1 MAAGGK
7 KPRKPSAAPDPS
19 PFPVPA
25 DLRSE
30 EDVKIKFLLPYLES
44 RGYSRDCINFNKAI
58 EVHEGRKQKTIYAD
72 AVVYTTKAK
81 TAPLIVCETKP
92 PTEALTK
99 AVREQTISYARL
111 LPRIAPL
118 ALITN
123 GQTQVFQTVSKTRI
137 SELPY
142 RKDLRDDFVRFVLS
156 SEVQETLR
164 TEAKHELFII
174 DDVQSFKRILKSCH
188 DEIRNNEGYNPVQAF
203 DEMTKVLFCKM
214 HEERKHSNSSNRFRT
229 AVFDDSIERLGVNVV
244 SQIWSETKAN
254 EQFKGLFESGS
265 EILLEDR
272 TIRKIVLMFESY
284 DLSLTAFDVKGEA
297 FEYFL
302 GETFTG
308 GLGEYFTPR
317 NVVEFMVD
325 AVNPKIGQRVVD
337 PFCGTGGFLIYAFE
351 VVSEKIRL
359 QEFSEEEKGKWKTE
373 LSNRCLF
380 GTDWSE
386 RTTVACKMNMIVHG
400 DGSAGIVKHH
410 GLVDVEGT
418 IEESTFDL
426 CITNPPFGSSENDPD
441 ILSQY
446 NLGGGK
452 KSQDRAVLAMERSL
466 RLVKPG
472 GTVAIIVIDGMLNND
487 RTAPVRSYIRQ
498 NAWVRAVI
506 SLPAVT
512 FEGYHARAKTSI
524 LFLEKKLELDESET
538 QEQTFMAI
546 VSNSGYGPTGTGI
559 PGNELPDVL
568 LDFRAFRKKRP
579 AAFHP
584 RTWTTKLLNRMDAE
598 FYSHTERVEP
608 DPDRV
613 GNLLS
618 DVSGQLKSVTSELGR
633 VQSKLAATF
642 SDLETTDLTIGDF
655 FEQVKNPVKIIREGN
670 YRTLG
675 IRWWGGGTFVKDE
688 KSGSE
693 IKARNLSQVE
703 AGWIIYNRL
712 FAFRGSFALIPVD
725 HAGCFV
731 SSEFPTFK
739 AKGKAKNAD
748 MLARYIVHCLNS
760 PKYLVEVDRA
770 STGST
775 KTSRNRF
782 KEDRFRGM
790 KVAIPTD
797 TRKMKTIVEL
807 MDRTLFLKLAQAK
820 ITERLSELNNAI
832 GTMLP
837 MSEG

>member
-1 MAAGGK
+1 MAARK
-7 KPRKPSAAPDPS
+7 KRRKPAAPPDS
-19 PFPVPA
+19 LPFPVPA

-44 RGYSRDCINFNKAI
+44 RGYKRDCINFNKAI

-92 PTEALTK
+92 PTEPLSK

-123 GQTQVFQTVSKTRI
+123 GQTQVFQTVSKTRVAG
-137 SELPY
+137 LPY

-156 SEVQETLR
+156 SEVQDALR

-214 HEERKHSNSSNRFRT
+214 HEEREHPNASNRFRT
-229 AVFDDSIERLGVNVV
+229 VVFDDSIERLSVNVV
-244 SQIWSETKAN
+244 SQIWSETKTN
-254 EQFKGLFESGS
+254 EQFKGLFEADST
-265 EILLEDR
+265 ILLEDR
-272 TIRKIVLMFESY
+272 TIRKIVSMFESY

-308 GLGEYFTPR
+308 GLGQYFTPR

-359 QEFSEEEKGKWKTE
+359 QEFSEEEKEKWKLE

-380 GTDWSE
+380 GTDWAE

-400 DGSAGIVKHH
+400 DGSAGISKHH
-410 GLVDVEGT
+410 GLVDVEGI
-418 IEESTFDL
+418 IEPSTFDL
-426 CITNPPFGSSENDPD
+426 CITNPPFGSTENNPD
-441 ILSQY
+441 ILNHY

-452 KSQDRAVLAMERSL
+452 KSQDRAVLAIERALS
-466 RLVKPG
+466 LVKPG
-472 GTVAIIVIDGMLNND
+472 GTVAIIVIDGILNNA

-506 SLPAVT
+506 SLPSVT

-524 LFLEKKLELDESET
+524 LFLEKKPELDESET
-538 QEQTFMAI
+538 QEQTFMAV
-546 VSNSGYGPTGTGI
+546 VSNSGYAATGAGI
-559 PGNELPDVL
+559 PGNELPEVL
-568 LDFRAFRKKRP
+568 LDFRAFRKGGV
-579 AAFHP
+579 ATFHP
-584 RTWTTKLLNRMDAE
+584 RTWTTNLLDRMDAE
-598 FYSHTERVEP
+598 FYSRTERIEA
-608 DPDRV
+608 DPKRV

-618 DVSGQLKSVTSELGR
+618 DVSEQLKSVTSELGR
-633 VQSKLAATF
+633 VQSQLESTF
-642 SDLETTDLTIGDF
+642 SGLETTDLAIGDF
-655 FEQVKNPVKIIREGN
+655 FEPVNNPVKLARDGS

-675 IRWWGGGTFVKDE
+675 VRWWGGGTFLKEE

-693 IKARNLSQVE
+693 IKAAKLSQVE

-712 FAFRGSFALIPVD
+712 FAFRGSFALISVD
-725 HAGCFV
+725 HDKCFV
-731 SSEFPTFK
+731 SNEFPTFK
-739 AKGKAKNAD
+739 AKGEVKNAD
-748 MLARYIVHCLNS
+748 TLARYIVHCLNS
-760 PKYLVEVDRA
+760 PQYLLEVDRA

-782 KEDRFRGM
+782 KEDRFLGM

-797 TRKMKTIVEL
+797 ARKMKTIVEL
-807 MDRTLFLKLAQAK
+807 MDRTLFLKLAQAE
-820 ITERLSELNNAI
+820 ITEQLSELRDAI